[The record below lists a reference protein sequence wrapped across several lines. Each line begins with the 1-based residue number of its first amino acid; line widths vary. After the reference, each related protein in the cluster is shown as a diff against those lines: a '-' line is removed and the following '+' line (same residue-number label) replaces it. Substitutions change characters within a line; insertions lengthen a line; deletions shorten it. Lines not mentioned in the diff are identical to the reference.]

1 MSQSGHGFV
10 TLTWADGDHTFR
22 LAWGAWAEIQEK
34 CDCGPAELLD
44 RILVKRWR
52 ANDLFE
58 VIRLGLIGGGMS
70 ATDALIKARRYVQDR
85 PLLESVP
92 VAIQIVTAALLG
104 PQDDVVPVG
113 EQSATKEP
121 ATGKSLSPLSTETVQ

>member
-10 TLTWADGDHTFR
+10 TLTWADGEYTFR

-104 PQDDVVPVG
+104 PQDDAVQAG
-113 EQSATKEP
+113 EPSATKDP

>member
-1 MSQSGHGFV
+1 MTQSGHGFV
-10 TLTWADGDHTFR
+10 TLPWGDGEYTFR

-44 RILVKRWR
+44 RILSRRWR

-58 VIRLGLIGGGMS
+58 VVRLGLIGGGMS

-92 VAIQIVTAALLG
+92 AAIQIVTAALLG
-104 PQDDVVPVG
+104 PQDDAVPVG
-113 EQSATKEP
+113 EQNAVKEP
-121 ATGKSLSPLSTETVQ
+121 GLGKSLSPLSTETVQ

>member
-10 TLTWADGDHTFR
+10 TLTWADGEYTFR

-104 PQDDVVPVG
+104 PQDDAVQAG
-113 EQSATKEP
+113 EPSAKKDP

>member
-10 TLTWADGDHTFR
+10 TLPWADSDHTFR

-34 CDCGPAELLD
+34 CNCGPAELLD
-44 RILVKRWR
+44 RILSRRWR

-58 VIRLGLIGGGMS
+58 VIRLGLIGGGMP
-70 ATDALIKARRYVQDR
+70 ATEALIKARRYVQDR

-104 PQDDVVPVG
+104 PQDDAVQAG
-113 EQSATKEP
+113 EPSATKEP
-121 ATGKSLSPLSTETVQ
+121 VTGKSLSPLSTETVQ